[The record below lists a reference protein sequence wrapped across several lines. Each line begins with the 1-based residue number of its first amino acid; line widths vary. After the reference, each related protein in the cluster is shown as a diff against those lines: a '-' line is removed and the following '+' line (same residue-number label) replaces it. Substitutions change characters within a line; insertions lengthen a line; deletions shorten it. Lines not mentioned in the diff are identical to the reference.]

1 MKNQK
6 IIIKSNELSRYEY
19 TDIENLKYVFSFSEL
34 SYQDINENINLKR
47 LASKWPLLSDSSE
60 TISRG

>member
-34 SYQDINENINLKR
+34 SYQDISENINLKR
-47 LASKWPLLSDSSE
+47 LASKWPLLLDSSE